1 MKSYVL
7 FSGGKDSSLTAYML
21 KKLDYSPILITA
33 NFGIVPDAVK
43 TAEEATKAIN
53 IPIEILKM
61 DSGIIE
67 KAAEMSEKD
76 GFPNN
81 GINYVHHQV
90 LEKSAEVYGPDIL
103 LSDGC
108 RRDDRTPKVTFNE
121 MRSLEDRH
129 NSEYFSPLT
138 GMSYKTIN
146 YLSDKL
152 FILDSIKAGAV
163 PTSEYETEIRAVLR
177 EKDKKLELDIFP
189 AEHYH
194 SIVKGLKNG
203 KK

>member
-7 FSGGKDSSLTAYML
+7 FSGGKDSSLAAYIL
-21 KKLDYSPILITA
+21 EKLDYKPKLITA
-33 NFGIVPDAVK
+33 NFGIEPKAVK
-43 TAEEATKAIN
+43 TAENASEVLDY
-53 IPIEILKM
+53 PFEILKM
-61 DSGIIE
+61 DSKIIE
-67 KAAEMSEKD
+67 KAAETAEKD

-81 GINYVHHQV
+81 AINKVHHEV
-90 LEKSAEVYGPDIL
+90 LDKAAEKYGPKVL

-121 MRSLEDRH
+121 MRSLEDRYDI
-129 NSEYFSPLT
+129 EYFSPLA
-138 GMSYKTIN
+138 GIGYKTIN

-152 FILDSIKAGAV
+152 FILDSIKAGKTK
-163 PTSEYETEIRAVLR
+163 TSEYETEIRTVLR

-194 SIVKGLKNG
+194 SIVKGWKNG